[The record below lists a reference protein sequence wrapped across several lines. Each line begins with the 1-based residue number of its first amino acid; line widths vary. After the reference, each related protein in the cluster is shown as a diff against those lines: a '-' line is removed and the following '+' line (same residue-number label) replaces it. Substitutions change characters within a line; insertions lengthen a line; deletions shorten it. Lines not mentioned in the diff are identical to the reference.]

1 MAREIKKLK
10 KAKFVYAFGKRTDGD
25 ASMREIL
32 GGKGANLAEMALIGL
47 PVPPGFT
54 LSTEVCGYFYGNS
67 GNYPKGL
74 ENAVGKAILEVEKQ
88 QNKGFGDPLN
98 PLLFSVRS
106 GPNGE

>member
-1 MAREIKKLK
+1 
-10 KAKFVYAFGKRTDGD
+10 
-25 ASMREIL
+25 MREIL

-74 ENAVGKAILEVEKQ
+74 ENAVSKAISEVEKQ
-88 QNKGFGDPLN
+88 QNKGFGDGFVAAQRPDFKRGWLAAISRRARPLSR
-98 PLLFSVRS
+98 PSETTRL
-106 GPNGE
+106 